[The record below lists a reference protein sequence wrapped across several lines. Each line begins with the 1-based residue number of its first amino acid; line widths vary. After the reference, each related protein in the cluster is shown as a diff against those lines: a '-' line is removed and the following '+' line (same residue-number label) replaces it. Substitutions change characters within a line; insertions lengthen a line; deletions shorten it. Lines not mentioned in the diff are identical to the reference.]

1 MNDQINDDAIHQL
14 SQELLHTQ
22 DKVKKHQI
30 VCRILAE
37 LVGTDT
43 SDTDDLADDC
53 TISLDQFATVL
64 LARFHIIPIKEF
76 WEMELAN
83 GWTDD

>member
-1 MNDQINDDAIHQL
+1 MCDQINKSAIHEL

-22 DKVKKHQI
+22 DEAKKHRI

-37 LVGTDT
+37 LAGTDT

-64 LARFHIIPIKEF
+64 LARFHIIPRYEF
-76 WEMELAN
+76 WS
-83 GWTDD
+83 DDEE